1 MKLKVLGPRALLKV
15 VEKEEK
21 TKGGLYVPESAR
33 ESNKEGIV
41 EEVGKYD
48 DDKKAFPVKKGDKVI
63 YSGYSSS
70 EITIN
75 EEKYIIIDVKDIL
88 AIIE

>member
-1 MKLKVLGPRALLKV
+1 MKLKVLGQRVLLKV

-33 ESNKEGIV
+33 ESNKEGVV
-41 EEVGKYD
+41 EEIGRYD
-48 DDKKAFPVKKGDKVI
+48 DDKKVFPVKKGDKVI
-63 YSGYSSS
+63 YSGYSSN